1 MKDAAL
7 QDLDLSPESPATAAS
22 APGTLSV
29 SVAGMTCAGCAGR
42 VERALTALPG
52 VAAAQV
58 NLALERADLALAP
71 TPAAGADIARAL
83 REAGFAGRE
92 ETVTLAVRGMT
103 CASCAGRVQRALEAA
118 PGVISAEVNLAIDQA
133 EVRRL
138 RGSGDLADLIAAVKA
153 AGYEAAPSEA
163 GAAPAEDDR
172 PGLERWDLPLAAL
185 LTAPLLIQMIAM
197 QIDPAWRMPGW
208 VELIL
213 AAPVFLWC
221 GRRFHRGALAAARAR
236 TANMDTLV
244 SLGTTAAVGFSTWM
258 LLTAHAG
265 HAPHLYFEAA
275 AVIITLVLAG
285 KALEARAKR
294 AASAALRELMALRPE
309 RACILRGGEEVEV
322 AVAEV
327 SVGDMVILRPGERA
341 PVDGTV
347 VRGESE
353 FDESLVTGEPL
364 PVPRRIGD
372 AVPAGAV
379 NGAGLVRLRAD
390 RVGRDTTLA
399 RIADM
404 VAKAQTGK
412 APVQRLVDRIAAV
425 FVPAVL
431 AIAAL
436 TLAGW
441 LVAGASLD
449 VAVSAAIS
457 VLVIACPCALGLATP
472 TALVAGTGAAAKAG
486 ILIKDIATLER
497 AAHID
502 AVIFDKTGTL
512 TMGKPEVAEVRPLA
526 SLDREALMTLAASA
540 QRGSEHPLGRAMVAA
555 ADGLALSEPEG
566 FRAVVGEGIEATVD
580 GAPVRIGRQDF
591 AAPEA
596 PQALRAQAAEMAGA
610 GRTVVWVAREGEALG
625 LIALADAPREDAA
638 AAVQALKRRGVAVS
652 LLTGDAEPAARA
664 IAARLGIE
672 DVTAGVKPEGK
683 AQAVAALTAQGRRVA
698 MVGDGIND
706 APALAAA
713 DLGIAMGGGADA
725 AMETAGVALVRPR
738 PTLVASALDIA
749 AATSTKIKQNL
760 FWAFAWNT
768 LCIPVAAAGLLD
780 PALAGAAMALSSVT
794 VVGNSILLTR
804 WTPVEPAAEPAL
816 QEVRA

>member
-1 MKDAAL
+1 MKDAVF
-7 QDLDLSPESPATAAS
+7 QDLETRTDSPA
-22 APGTLSV
+22 APPGLAI

-42 VERALTALPG
+42 VERALGALPG
-52 VAAAQV
+52 VASAQV
-58 NLALERADLALAP
+58 NLALERADLETAGAP
-71 TPAAGADIARAL
+71 AGLSADIAAAL
-83 REAGFAGRE
+83 REAGFAARE
-92 ETVTLAVRGMT
+92 ETRALNLRGMT
-103 CASCAGRVQRALEAA
+103 CAGCAGRIQRALAA
-118 PGVISAEVNLAIDQA
+118 VPGVIETEVNLALDRA
-133 EVRRL
+133 ELRRL
-138 RGSGDLADLIAAVKA
+138 RGTAEDAELIAAVKA
-153 AGYEAAPSEA
+153 AGYEASLAEE
-163 GAAPAEDDR
+163 GAAAPEDAPAG
-172 PGLERWDLPLAAL
+172 PGRWDLPLAAL
-185 LTAPLLIQMIAM
+185 LTAPLLVQMVAM
-197 QIDPAWRMPGW
+197 QIDPTWRMTGW
-208 VELIL
+208 AELVL
-213 AAPVFLWC
+213 ATPVVAWF

-244 SLGTTAAVGFSTWM
+244 SMGVTAAWGFSTWM
-258 LLTAHAG
+258 LATAHAG
-265 HAPHLYFEAA
+265 HAPHLYYEAA
-275 AVIITLVLAG
+275 AVIVTLVLAG
-285 KALEARAKR
+285 KALESRAKR
-294 AASAALRELMALRPE
+294 AASAALRQLMALRPD
-309 RACILRGGEEVEV
+309 RARVLRGGEEVEIP
-322 AVAEV
+322 VAEV

-364 PVPRRIGD
+364 PVPRLKGD

-379 NGAGLVRLRAD
+379 NGTGQVRLRAD

-399 RIADM
+399 KIAEM
-404 VAKAQTGK
+404 VARAQTGK

-431 AIAAL
+431 AIAVL

-441 LVAGASLD
+441 LAAGASLD
-449 VAVSAAIS
+449 AAVSAAIS

-486 ILIKDIATLER
+486 VLIKDIATLER
-497 AAHID
+497 AARID

-512 TMGKPEVAEVRPLA
+512 TLGKPEVAELRPLA
-526 SLDREALMTLAASA
+526 DLSRDDLLALAASV

-555 ADGLALSEPEG
+555 ARDLPLREPET
-566 FRAVVGEGIEATVD
+566 FRAAVGAGVEARID
-580 GAPVRIGRQDF
+580 GALVRIGRQDY
-591 AAPEA
+591 AAPGA
-596 PQALRAQAAEMAGA
+596 PEELRARAAEMAGA

-625 LIALADAPREDAA
+625 LIALSDAPREDAA
-638 AAVQALKRRGVAVS
+638 EAVAALRRRGVAVS

-664 IAARLGIE
+664 VAERLGIE
-672 DVTAGVKPEGK
+672 DVTAGVRPEGK
-683 AQAVAALTAQGRRVA
+683 AAAVQALVATGRRVA

-725 AMETAGVALVRPR
+725 AMEVAGVTLVRPR

-749 AATSTKIKQNL
+749 AATSAKIRQNL

-780 PALAGAAMALSSVT
+780 PALAGAAMALSSVS
-794 VVGNSILLTR
+794 VVGNSLLLTR
-804 WTPVEPAAEPAL
+804 GRPGAEEA
-816 QEVRA
+816 RA